1 MQLNILEHF
10 PMKSISKVPEC
21 EVGFLVIV
29 ITSVRLSPEDSAVL
43 MRPSV
48 LVFNF
53 KPEPSTT
60 HV

>member
-1 MQLNILEHF
+1 MQLKMLEHF
-10 PMKSISKVPEC
+10 PMKSISKVPDGEM
-21 EVGFLVIV
+21 GFLVIV
-29 ITSVRLSPEDSAVL
+29 ITSARLSPGDSTVL